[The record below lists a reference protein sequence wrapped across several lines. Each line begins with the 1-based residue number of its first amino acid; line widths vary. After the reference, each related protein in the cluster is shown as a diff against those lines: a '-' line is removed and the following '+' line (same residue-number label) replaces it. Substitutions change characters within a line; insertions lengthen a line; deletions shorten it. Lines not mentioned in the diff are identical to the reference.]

1 MKRMKLWMSGEIQHD
16 VAEGYR
22 EARLVVQSKV
32 NERLQGITLN
42 TNLDQWAF
50 IGIIRPDDHPDYQE
64 VKKFDKRHR
73 TIEFRLK
80 IDHAQFLSGSHA
92 ERVVLI
98 IQALMRSVDLMN
110 SLGIDSDDIDKL
122 KSLLLDA

>member
-1 MKRMKLWMSGEIQHD
+1 MKLWMSGEIQHD
-16 VAEGYR
+16 IAEGYR
-22 EARLVVQSKV
+22 QARLVVQSKV
-32 NERLQGITLN
+32 NERLQRITLN

-98 IQALMRSVDLMN
+98 IQALRRSVDLMN
-110 SLGIDSDDIDKL
+110 ALGVDSDDIDKL
-122 KSLLLDA
+122 KSILMDA

>member
-1 MKRMKLWMSGEIQHD
+1 MKLWMSGEIQHD

-22 EARLVVQSKV
+22 QARLVVQSKV
-32 NERLQGITLN
+32 NERLQRIRLN

-92 ERVVLI
+92 ERIVLI
-98 IQALMRSVDLMN
+98 IQALRRSVDLMN
-110 SLGIDSDDIDKL
+110 ALGVDSDDIDKL
-122 KSLLLDA
+122 KSILMDA

>member
-1 MKRMKLWMSGEIQHD
+1 MKLWMSGEIQHD